1 MSDEL
6 TKGLR
11 RNKHLAR
18 HLTELGCLLRR
29 EVRPEDLL
37 SLDETEVLLGRTAKR
52 TPGHKETFPFAE
64 KARGSL
70 SPLVHAFQNDFVYL
84 WTALTNDCG
93 VHRAV
98 PLADIDF
105 NFPFEFSP
113 EGILSVVSQDLGD
126 RILLDW
132 YEEGGVELLD
142 FEVIGPR
149 WSAVN
154 S

>member
-6 TKGLR
+6 TKRLR
-11 RNKHLAR
+11 RNRHLAR

-37 SLDETEVLLGRTAKR
+37 SLYETEVLLGRAAKR
-52 TPGHKETFPFAE
+52 TPGRKETFPFAD
-64 KARGSL
+64 KARGRLSL
-70 SPLVHAFQNDFVYL
+70 LVHAFQDDLVYL

-93 VHRAV
+93 VYRAV
-98 PLADIDF
+98 PLAEIDF
-105 NFPFEFSP
+105 SFPFEFSP

-142 FEVIGPR
+142 LEVTGPR
-149 WSAVN
+149 WSATN
-154 S
+154 P